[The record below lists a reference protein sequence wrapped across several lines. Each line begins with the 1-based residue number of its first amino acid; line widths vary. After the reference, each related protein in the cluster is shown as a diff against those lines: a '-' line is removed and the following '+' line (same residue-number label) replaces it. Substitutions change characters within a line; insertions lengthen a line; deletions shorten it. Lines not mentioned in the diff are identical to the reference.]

1 MLVLYYMPWCKKAEK
16 LLPILEKL
24 SAYFMTARLRV
35 AKYDT
40 TANENAGVPIN
51 NLTLKLF
58 TRKGVK
64 SGIVVKYHPDEA
76 KTLESLKNFLRKHS
90 PEYRLAFPTE
100 EITAEKIPEEIEI
113 VDNPTLE

>member
-1 MLVLYYMPWCKKAEK
+1 MPWCKKAEK
-16 LLPILEKL
+16 LLTILEKL

-76 KTLESLKNFLRKHS
+76 KTLESLKNFLKSIRLSIALLSQLRRLRPKRSRK
-90 PEYRLAFPTE
+90 RLKLW
-100 EITAEKIPEEIEI
+100 IT
-113 VDNPTLE
+113 LH